1 MKKRGM
7 TFLMMI
13 LVMFSL
19 AGCGTQEKKQ
29 PSDRIKTETNEPQ
42 QADTRTTVLKNKHNQ
57 YNAYR
62 ICGEN
67 AIQQL
72 DLEGNLVHTFEITK
86 GSDLLEIACVA
97 NEEILYL
104 LDSGDQV
111 ELWSIPLT
119 QKDSTD
125 EVQVE
130 EKKFIFRTQNMINIL
145 YADRDYIAYKELS
158 AYKEFDRTKQKKMV
172 INVDHKEISY
182 CQPDNFNIQAVQSE
196 NQDDDGTILLAKNVG
211 EDQYPKNIYVHK
223 VGSGKVD
230 RVAQTYTSKDHMVSI
245 AYSEDKIYYTGLV
258 KNWRNEK
265 QSWDIWCYDC
275 RTNKSYCMVLEKQMK
290 ATASFSEIVALYIN
304 DHEIWIE
311 TANKKSKYLH
321 CPLVPENESADLQI
335 KKAEKMNQHNV
346 TDV

>member
-1 MKKRGM
+1 MRKRGM
-7 TFLMMI
+7 TFFMMI

-72 DLEGNLVHTFEITK
+72 DLEGNPVHTFEITK
-86 GSDLLEIACVA
+86 GSDLLEIACVT

-130 EKKFIFRTQNMINIL
+130 EKKFIFRTQNMIDIL
-145 YADRDYIAYKELS
+145 YIDRDYIAYKELS

-196 NQDDDGTILLAKNVG
+196 NRDDDGTILLAKNVG

-223 VGSGKVD
+223 VGSGK
-230 RVAQTYTSKDHMVSI
+230 A
-245 AYSEDKIYYTGLV
+245 
-258 KNWRNEK
+258 
-265 QSWDIWCYDC
+265 
-275 RTNKSYCMVLEKQMK
+275 
-290 ATASFSEIVALYIN
+290 
-304 DHEIWIE
+304 
-311 TANKKSKYLH
+311 
-321 CPLVPENESADLQI
+321 NESYGFIFRNCRIIYQ
-335 KKAEKMNQHNV
+335 
-346 TDV
+346 